1 MEFNYLAL
9 LGTQIACK
17 ADLIRRFFD
26 VGDERIF
33 EIHVASKLKT
43 EFKLLHSLCLFNLVP
58 HTGSKDK
65 VLDNDL
71 LIMHYL
77 TCPPSAETRL
87 NLAHIIINHMIIAS
101 NSRYKNFTVP
111 YDMLLTKVFEH
122 FKVDL
127 SNEHCEYLVKT
138 FGLNNV
144 KHMKINKVYI
154 ESPEVAADVPEPKR
168 KRTEENFTE
177 MLHGF
182 NVSQNVPKSPP
193 SVTCT
198 FDLNQFLNFDSFSLI
213 FRSLAM
219 LQLSLKECSL
229 TRMTPLKLHPCIPQ
243 ARFLALSFSTTY
255 SKHLLQVLLLRPQR
269 LTLILL
275 FTLLTPTLALLNH
288 LPLLV
293 RLSSLHSHN
302 LILLLKILILLH
314 LLLPQQ
320 KPQVTLNLLQPF
332 QCSWKMFKPFRRW
345 SHIGYLIMRSFANG
359 WLRSTVQRLLTVLSL
374 LLSPLLKIFPLF
386 QTFEPLQIV
395 CGHIHCLGQLL
406 PL

>member
-17 ADLIRRFFD
+17 ADLIRRLFD

-77 TCPPSAETRL
+77 TCPPSAENRL
-87 NLAHIIINHMIIAS
+87 NLAHIIINHMIITS

-168 KRTEENFTE
+168 KRTEENLNE
-177 MLHGF
+177 MLHEF

-193 SVTCT
+193 PVTCT
-198 FDLNQFLNFDSFSLI
+198 FDLNQFLNFDI
-213 FRSLAM
+213 FFPDF
-219 LQLSLKECSL
+219 SL
-229 TRMTPLKLHPCIPQ
+229 TRNAATILEGMFSHKNDTTKDSPMHSSSSLFSSKFLNNLLKTPAP
-243 ARFLALSFSTTY
+243 SFASTAPKVNFDT
-255 SKHLLQVLLLRPQR
+255 
-269 LTLILL
+269 
-275 FTLLTPTLALLNH
+275 
-288 LPLLV
+288 
-293 RLSSLHSHN
+293 SLHSFNFNFGSFESFTSIGASLKPPLTQPYFAAENSHPAPPTAVATKASSN
-302 LILLLKILILLH
+302 TQSSPTLSMLLEH
-314 LLLPQQ
+314 VQ
-320 KPQVTLNLLQPF
+320 TLQTMV
-332 QCSWKMFKPFRRW
+332 SYR
-345 SHIGYLIMRSFANG
+345 
-359 WLRSTVQRLLTVLSL
+359 
-374 LLSPLLKIFPLF
+374 IFDYAKF
-386 QTFEPLQIV
+386 HKWMAEE
-395 CGHIHCLGQLL
+395 
-406 PL
+406 